1 MKNLLSLAS
10 AFLFALGLTAPSAA
24 IAKSRYLQCVPYAR
38 QISGIQIRGNAKT
51 WWGQAAGRYERGQAP
66 RVGAV
71 MALPGYGKMRLGH
84 VATVSAIVNDREI
97 RLSHANWSR
106 RGGIERN
113 VRAIDVSE
121 KGDWSRVRIWF
132 ASNGDL
138 GTTSYPVSGF
148 IYPNGATGP
157 NFTGD
162 VQMAAVLPAKAP
174 ATPKTRQAP
183 LISDDVFALAEKE
196 QVSFA
201 AGVRTY

>member
-10 AFLFALGLTAPSAA
+10 AFLLALGLTAPSAA

-148 IYPNGATGP
+148 IYPNGSAGE
-157 NFTGD
+157 
-162 VQMAAVLPAKAP
+162 VQLAS
-174 ATPKTRQAP
+174 ATPVKVVVVKGPSSAKVRQTP

-196 QVSFA
+196 QLSFA
-201 AGVRTY
+201 AR

>member
-10 AFLFALGLTAPSAA
+10 AFLLAFGITAPSAA
-24 IAKSRYLQCVPYAR
+24 VAKSRYLQCVPYAR

-51 WWGQAAGRYERGQAP
+51 WWGQAAGRYERGQSP

-71 MALPGYGKMRLGH
+71 MALPGYGRMRLGH
-84 VATVSAIVNDREI
+84 VATVSSIVSDREI

-113 VRAIDVSE
+113 VRAIDVSD
-121 KGDWSRVRIWF
+121 KGDWSRVRIWY

-148 IYPNGATGP
+148 IYPNASAGE
-157 NFTGD
+157 
-162 VQMAAVLPAKAP
+162 VQLAS
-174 ATPKTRQAP
+174 ATPMKVVAVKGPSSAKVRQTP

-196 QVSFA
+196 QLSFA
-201 AGVRTY
+201 VR

>member
-10 AFLFALGLTAPSAA
+10 AFLLALGLTVPSAA

-71 MALPGYGKMRLGH
+71 MALPGFGKMRLGH
-84 VATVSAIVNDREI
+84 VATVSGIVSDREI

-148 IYPNGATGP
+148 IYPNATM
-157 NFTGD
+157 GD
-162 VQMAAVLPAKAP
+162 VQMAAVLPVKAP
-174 ATPKTRQAP
+174 ATPKIRQAP

-201 AGVRTY
+201 AR